1 MATIPAATG
10 AAPTPPASG
19 VDSRLNSSR
28 TRMADNFETF
38 LSILTTQL
46 KNQDPL
52 SPMDGNQFTQQL
64 VQMTG
69 VEQQLLSNELLK
81 SLVSQGKDGDT
92 LDTAV
97 ALIGKVA
104 TADQTS
110 TQLTSDG
117 ADWTYELPTRA
128 STAKLE
134 IKDKAG
140 TVVWSGAAPSLEAGR
155 HKFHWDGTVGEVKK
169 QLPQGVYSLTVTAQ
183 DRAGEAV
190 KVPVNITGTV
200 VAAELIE
207 GEPWVR
213 IGAVMVRKSA
223 VNSVQQPS

>member
-1 MATIPAATG
+1 MTTAAATNTTPATNGVG
-10 AAPTPPASG
+10 A
-19 VDSRLNSSR
+19 RLESR

-38 LSILTTQL
+38 LGILTTQL

-81 SLVSQGKDGDT
+81 SLVGQGAKGDT

-97 ALIGKVA
+97 ALIGKTV
-104 TADQTS
+104 TADQTM
-110 TQLTSDG
+110 TQLTSAG
-117 ADWTYELPTRA
+117 ADWTYVLPEKA
-128 STAKLE
+128 GSAKLE

-140 TVVWSGAAPSLEAGR
+140 NLVWTGTAPKLEAGR
-155 HKFHWDGTVGEVKK
+155 HAFHWDGTVGEVRK
-169 QLPQGVYSLTVTAQ
+169 QLPNGVYSLSVVAENL
-183 DRAGEAV
+183 AGDELP
-190 KVPVNITGTV
+190 VPVNIQGEVT
-200 VAAELIE
+200 AAELIE

-213 IGAVMVRKSA
+213 IGGIMVRKSA
-223 VNSVQQPS
+223 VSSVMAPEKEPA